1 MGVTKT
7 DFMRGM
13 QCPKMLWLDAH
24 KREEQIIPPEVQERL
39 DKGNEFGD
47 GAMGLFGPY
56 KETTTY
62 KENGR
67 LDYTVMLEKTK
78 TWLKDGTKVI
88 CEAAFSNYGNYCA
101 IDILKKGLLGYD
113 IYEVKDAPQVEEQFI
128 KDVGFQR
135 YLALRCGVKVRK
147 CYIVYHGKD
156 EKTPYEIED
165 VTAKAKEYSR
175 WVDENIWTLAKIKK
189 QENEPDIQPG
199 EQCNCPYECWYF
211 RYCKKI

>member
-1 MGVTKT
+1 
-7 DFMRGM
+7 MRGM

-24 KREEQIIPPEVQERL
+24 KREERIIPPEVQERL

>member
-24 KREEQIIPPEVQERL
+24 KREERIIPPEVQARL

-47 GAMGLFGPY
+47 GAMGMFGPY

-78 TWLKDGTKVI
+78 TWLRM
-88 CEAAFSNYGNYCA
+88 E
-101 IDILKKGLLGYD
+101 
-113 IYEVKDAPQVEEQFI
+113 
-128 KDVGFQR
+128 
-135 YLALRCGVKVRK
+135 RK
-147 CYIVYHGKD
+147 
-156 EKTPYEIED
+156 
-165 VTAKAKEYSR
+165 
-175 WVDENIWTLAKIKK
+175 
-189 QENEPDIQPG
+189 
-199 EQCNCPYECWYF
+199 
-211 RYCKKI
+211 